1 MFTAALTR
9 ATSPLPLAKA
19 AISPSLL
26 VVTMVNIVN
35 MLYIVTMV
43 NIVNMVPMV

>member
-9 ATSPLPLAKA
+9 ATSLLPLATA
-19 AISPSLL
+19 AISPSPL
-26 VVTMVNIVN
+26 VVTMVSIVN